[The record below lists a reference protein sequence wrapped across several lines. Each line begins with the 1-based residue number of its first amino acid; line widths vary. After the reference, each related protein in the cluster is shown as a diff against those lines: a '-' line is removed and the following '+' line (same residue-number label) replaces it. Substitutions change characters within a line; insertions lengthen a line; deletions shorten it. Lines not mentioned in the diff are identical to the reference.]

1 MLTRSSRLR
10 TLFFVFIALAALF
23 LLSSGLSELEFSYGE
38 PFSMLREAEAEGGE
52 LELPP
57 FRGRYVR
64 IILYIFAGLQL
75 LLPLAIVYFLI
86 SREARRRVLRT
97 LLSLS
102 WIVALYFLIRSGLNT
117 FPQSEA
123 LLPDTLPLGEA
134 LPTDVEFAYRAPQ
147 WLVIVMTIGLAISI
161 ATLLV
166 GIALYIRRRIQRKP
180 SSLEQLAQEAQ
191 EAIDALQA
199 GADLKNTVIRCYHE
213 MSLILFEQRG
223 MKRTEAM
230 TPREF
235 ERDLEDSGLPGEQ
248 VRALTRLFEMVRY
261 GAKIPD
267 EGEEKIAIDSLSS
280 IVDSIR
286 NSA

>member
-1 MLTRSSRLR
+1 MLTRSGRFWV
-10 TLFFVFIALAALF
+10 LFFLVISLVALF
-23 LLSSGLSELEFSYGE
+23 LLSAGLSNLEFSYGQ
-38 PFSMLREAEAEGGE
+38 PFSMSREAEPEGVG
-52 LELPP
+52 LELPS
-57 FRGRYVR
+57 FQGGYVR
-64 IILYIFAGLQL
+64 IILYIFAALQL

-86 SREARRRVLRT
+86 SHEARRRVLRT

-102 WIVALYFLIRSGLNT
+102 WIVALYFLIRSGVPAFT
-117 FPQSEA
+117 QPETA
-123 LLPDTLPLGEA
+123 LPDTLPLGEA
-134 LPTDVEFAYRAPQ
+134 LSTDVEFTYRAPQ
-147 WLVIVMTIGLAISI
+147 WLEIVMTIGLALSI
-161 ATLLV
+161 ATLVVVVAFYL
-166 GIALYIRRRIQRKP
+166 RRRFQRKSRP
-180 SSLEQLAQEAQ
+180 LEQLAHEAQ

>member
-1 MLTRSSRLR
+1 
-10 TLFFVFIALAALF
+10 
-23 LLSSGLSELEFSYGE
+23 
-38 PFSMLREAEAEGGE
+38 MLREAEAEGGE
-52 LELPP
+52 LELPS
-57 FRGRYVR
+57 FRGGYVR

-75 LLPLAIVYFLI
+75 LLPLAIIYFLI

-102 WIVALYFLIRSGLNT
+102 WIVALYFLIRSGLNPL
-117 FPQSEA
+117 PQSEA
-123 LLPDTLPLGEA
+123 VLPDTLPLGDA

-191 EAIDALQA
+191 EAIDALLA

-213 MSLILFEQRG
+213 MSLILLEQRG
-223 MKRTEAM
+223 IKRTETM

-235 ERDLEDSGLPGEQ
+235 ERDLKDRGLPGEQ
-248 VRALTRLFEMVRY
+248 VRVLTRLFEMVRY
-261 GAKIPD
+261 GTKVPD
-267 EGEEKIAIDSLSS
+267 KEEEYIAIESLSS
-280 IVDSIR
+280 IIDAIR
-286 NSA
+286 SST

>member
-1 MLTRSSRLR
+1 MLTSSRLWA
-10 TLFFVFIALAALF
+10 LFFVFIALVALF
-23 LLSSGLSELEFSYGE
+23 LLSAGLSELEFRYGE
-38 PFSMLREAEAEGGE
+38 PFSMLREAEADGGG
-52 LELPP
+52 LELPTL
-57 FRGRYVR
+57 GGGYVR

-75 LLPLAIVYFLI
+75 FLPLAIIYFLI
-86 SREARRRVLRT
+86 SREARWRVLGA

-102 WIVALYFLIRSGLNT
+102 WIAALYFLIRSGLYT
-117 FPQSEA
+117 FTQPGTVF
-123 LLPDTLPLGEA
+123 PDTLPLGEA
-134 LPTDVEFAYRAPQ
+134 LSTDVEFTYRAPQ

-166 GIALYIRRRIQRKP
+166 GIALFIRRRVQRK
-180 SSLEQLAQEAQ
+180 SSPLERLAQEAQ

-213 MSLILFEQRG
+213 MSLILLKQRG
-223 MKRTEAM
+223 LKRAEAM

-248 VRALTRLFEMVRY
+248 VRVLTRLFEMVRY
-261 GAKIPD
+261 GAKVPD
-267 EGEEKIAIDSLSS
+267 EEEENIAIESLSS
-280 IVDSIR
+280 IVDAIR